1 MAETILL
8 VFEGKRSE
16 PKILDS
22 FRKHYLNKTNSTVF
36 HICYEAEVYQLWKS
50 INDDPDLSL
59 IRELQERE
67 KKLKK
72 PSGIPYEKI
81 NDIYLFFDYDG
92 QASTA
97 SDVEME
103 KMLRYFNDSN
113 SFSGQGLL
121 YISYPMVE
129 AIRHL
134 EEGVDFK
141 DVVVSAKIKGAEY
154 KQQSACSDYQHLKNL
169 DRADWNYINAEHH
182 KKAHYIVHGT
192 WKFPANKAALAALN
206 QVVIFDSQC
215 ENYIRPHQKVAVL
228 SAFPFFIIDYFG
240 EKAFAE
246 LQQTINPAASS
257 IPT

>member
-8 VFEGKRSE
+8 VFEGARTE

-22 FRKHYLNKTNSTVF
+22 FRQHYLKQTNSTVF

-59 IRELQERE
+59 IRELQARE
-67 KKLKK
+67 KKLGK
-72 PSGIPYEKI
+72 PSGIPYEQV
-81 NDIYLFFDYDG
+81 NDIFLFFDYDG

-97 SDVEME
+97 SDTEME
-103 KMLRYFNDSN
+103 KMLGYFNDSN

-134 EEGVDFK
+134 EKGVDFK

-154 KQQSACSDYQHLKNL
+154 KQQSACSNYQHLNKL
-169 DRADWNYINAEHH
+169 QKSDWHYINSEHY
-182 KKAHYIVHGT
+182 KKANFIVRGQ
-192 WKFPANKAALAALN
+192 WIFPANKNDLVQLN
-206 QVVIFDSQC
+206 QARIFDSQLKK
-215 ENYIRPHQKVAVL
+215 YIQPRQEIAVL
-228 SAFPFFIIDYFG
+228 SAFPFFIIEYFG
-240 EKAFAE
+240 EKALAE
-246 LQQTINPAASS
+246 LEPTPNPA
-257 IPT
+257 